1 VDKKIKVFCD
11 SNIFLSAIYTDFKNS
26 YPSLIIKLAEN
37 NFFDIY
43 FSNLVELEVKYNIEK
58 KIPQKIDVS
67 NKLFRKFIRVEDVII
82 ELEILNKLPEKDRII
97 LSTAIYYRMDY
108 FISIPPSLK
117 KRGGGRFYKVQNA
130 NCKMKELK
138 TKFPF

>member
-1 VDKKIKVFCD
+1 MGKKIKVFCD
-11 SNIFLSAIYTDFKNS
+11 SNIFFSAIYTDFKNS
-26 YPSLIIKLAEN
+26 YPSLIIELAEN

-108 FISIPPSLK
+108 FITGNVKDFSYLLNK
-117 KRGGGRFYKVQNA
+117 KIGETLVLSPKEFCYKENE
-130 NCKMKELK
+130 K
-138 TKFPF
+138 

>member
-1 VDKKIKVFCD
+1 MIAIYF
-11 SNIFLSAIYTDFKNS
+11 FSAIYTDFKNS
-26 YPSLIIKLAEN
+26 YPSLIIELAEN

-67 NKLFRKFIRVEDVII
+67 NKLFRKFIGVEDVII

-108 FISIPPSLK
+108 FITGNVKDFSYLLNK
-117 KRGGGRFYKVQNA
+117 KIGETLVLSPKEFCYKENE
-130 NCKMKELK
+130 K
-138 TKFPF
+138 

>member
-1 VDKKIKVFCD
+1 MGKKIKVFCD
-11 SNIFLSAIYTDFKNS
+11 SNIFFSAIYTDFKNS
-26 YPSLIIKLAEN
+26 YPSLIVKLAEN

-108 FISIPPSLK
+108 FITGNVKDFSYLLNK
-117 KRGGGRFYKVQNA
+117 KIGETLVLSPKEFCYKENE
-130 NCKMKELK
+130 K
-138 TKFPF
+138 

>member
-1 VDKKIKVFCD
+1 MDKKIKVFCD
-11 SNIFLSAIYTDFKNS
+11 SNIFFSAIYTDFKNS
-26 YPSLIIKLAEN
+26 YPSLIIELAEN

-97 LSTAIYYRMDY
+97 LSTAIYYRMNF
-108 FISIPPSLK
+108 FITGNVKDFSYLLNK
-117 KRGGGRFYKVQNA
+117 KIGETLVLSPKEFCYKENE
-130 NCKMKELK
+130 K
-138 TKFPF
+138 

>member
-1 VDKKIKVFCD
+1 MDKKIKVFCD
-11 SNIFLSAIYTDFKNS
+11 SNIFFSAIYTDFKNS
-26 YPSLIIKLAEN
+26 YPSLIIELAEN

-58 KIPQKIDVS
+58 KIPQKIDIS

-97 LSTAIYYRMDY
+97 LSTAIYYRMNF
-108 FISIPPSLK
+108 FITGNVKDFSYLLNK
-117 KRGGGRFYKVQNA
+117 KIGETLVLSPKEFCYKENE
-130 NCKMKELK
+130 K
-138 TKFPF
+138 

>member
-11 SNIFLSAIYTDFKNS
+11 SNIFFSAIYTDFKNS
-26 YPSLIIKLAEN
+26 YPSLIIELAEN

-97 LSTAIYYRMDY
+97 LSTAIYYRMNF
-108 FISIPPSLK
+108 FITGNVKDFSYLLNK
-117 KRGGGRFYKVQNA
+117 KIGKTLVLSPKEFCYKENE
-130 NCKMKELK
+130 K
-138 TKFPF
+138 